1 MHQKTDRKN
10 AATCTK
16 DGIHDMWATT
26 LSVICVICLLM
37 SLILLQ
43 LFLHHKT
50 IMAQMKQ
57 CVHNIHVHIH
67 VPCFPTSTTAPRA
80 LRFEDNVL

>member
-1 MHQKTDRKN
+1 
-10 AATCTK
+10 
-16 DGIHDMWATT
+16 MWATT

-57 CVHNIHVHIH
+57 CVHNIHVHTVLSNIH
-67 VPCFPTSTTAPRA
+67 DGATCLA
-80 LRFEDNVL
+80 L